1 MTESAMYNF
10 NLKGNRKLG
19 VIPVTRSPQMNC
31 PDTCTLKGA
40 GCYAELGPM
49 GWAWQDD
56 MKKGITFENII
67 ASIRRIEKGALW
79 RHNEAGDFAQ
89 VGDGFV
95 DVDQIKELVK
105 ANAGKRGFTYTH
117 HNPVKNAEI
126 IKFANDNGFTI
137 NLSAENMDQVDEYVA
152 MGIAPVVTI
161 LPMNAEKVTFT
172 PNGNKVVRCPANETI
187 TCKTCKL
194 CQRAE
199 RDFVIGFTA
208 HGSRKKKVEKIALQM
223 VA

>member
-1 MTESAMYNF
+1 MTESDMYNF

-19 VIPVTRSPQMNC
+19 IIPVTRSPQKNC
-31 PDTCTLKGA
+31 PDTCTLKNA
-40 GCYAELGPM
+40 GCYAELGPI

-56 MKKGITFENII
+56 AKKGISFDDII
-67 ASIRRIEKGALW
+67 KSIKRLEKDTLW

-89 VGDGFV
+89 DDNGVIV
-95 DVDQIKELVK
+95 QEHVK
-105 ANAGKRGFTYTH
+105 ALVQANKGKRGFTYTH
-117 HNPVKNAEI
+117 HNPVKNADI
-126 IKFANDNGFTI
+126 IKHSNENGFTI

-172 PNGNKVVRCPANETI
+172 PNGNKVVRCPASEKI
-187 TCKTCKL
+187 TCKDCKI
-194 CQRAE
+194 CQRSD

>member
-1 MTESAMYNF
+1 MYNF
-10 NLKGNRKLG
+10 NHKGNRKLG
-19 VIPVTRSPQMNC
+19 VIPVTRSPQVNC

-56 MKKGITFENII
+56 AKKGISFESII
-67 ASIRRIEKGALW
+67 KDIKRLEENTLW

-89 VGDGFV
+89 VGFGYV
-95 DVDQIKELVK
+95 DVWHIKALVD
-105 ANAGKRGFTYTH
+105 ANKGKRGFTYTH
-117 HNPVKNAEI
+117 HDPVKNRDI
-126 IKFANDNGFTI
+126 IKYANDNGFTI
-137 NLSAENMDQVDEYVA
+137 NLSAENMNQVDEYME

-172 PNGNKVVRCPANETI
+172 PKGNKVVRCPASEKI

-194 CQRAE
+194 CQRSG

>member
-1 MTESAMYNF
+1 M
-10 NLKGNRKLG
+10 
-19 VIPVTRSPQMNC
+19 
-31 PDTCTLKGA
+31 
-40 GCYAELGPM
+40 GCYTMAC
-49 GWAWQDD
+49 A
-56 MKKGITFENII
+56 ITN
-67 ASIRRIEKGALW
+67 LP
-79 RHNEAGDFAQ
+79 
-89 VGDGFV
+89 
-95 DVDQIKELVK
+95 IKENDEVFAILMFQSQTSDGSSTIWYATPIMFK
-105 ANAGKRGFTYTH
+105 AKYDGYGGVTDVHESYERLMPFFKEYLETRTTTARFSGEGKLSEQFSEVISRRH
-117 HNPVKNAEI
+117 LLN
-126 IKFANDNGFTI
+126 NGFTI